1 VNDFLPTTHPNELP
15 PPRPQRGHPPGSPPL
30 LEVEGLEVCYHV
42 RSGTLKALADVTFDI
57 KPGEIL
63 GIVGES
69 GCGKSTLSLA
79 LLRLLPPNG
88 EITSGRM
95 LFKSRDLVGL
105 SAEEMRELRGSE
117 LVMIFQDPLTSLNPT
132 FTVGT
137 QMIDIQKA
145 HERRGGASGEALRR
159 RAMEMLEQVGIPDV
173 RDRIGDYPHQFSGGM
188 RQRIMIASA
197 LMLEPALLI
206 ADEPTSAL
214 DVTLEAQIIELL
226 KRLRETH
233 GTAVIFISHDLGVV
247 SQICDRVVVMYAG
260 RAVEEADVVSIFE
273 HPRHPYTQAL
283 LAAIPSHRRRGD
295 PLATIPG
302 RVPSL
307 SALPPG
313 CKFVERCPHARTMCN
328 EHEPELK
335 RADGGRVRCFI
346 YDPAS
351 GYDDSRSS
359 ERSATRPEAVA

>member
-1 VNDFLPTTHPNELP
+1 VAQAVTEA
-15 PPRPQRGHPPGSPPL
+15 L
-30 LEVEGLEVCYHV
+30 LEVDGLEVCYHV
-42 RSGTLKALADVTFDI
+42 KGGTLKALSDVTFDV

-69 GCGKSTLSLA
+69 GCGKSTLSAA

-88 EITSGRM
+88 EVTGGRIR
-95 LFKSRDLVGL
+95 FKDRDLLGL
-105 SAEEMRELRGSE
+105 STEQMRELRGSE

-145 HERRGGASGEALRR
+145 HERRSGASDEAFRR
-159 RAMEMLEQVGIPDV
+159 RAMEVLEQVGIPDV
-173 RDRIGDYPHQFSGGM
+173 QDRIGDYPHQFSGGM

-214 DVTLEAQIIELL
+214 DVTLEAQIVELL
-226 KRLRETH
+226 RRLRETH
-233 GTAVIFISHDLGVV
+233 GTAIVFISHDLGVV

-260 RAVEEADVVSIFE
+260 RAVEEGDVVSIFE
-273 HPRHPYTQAL
+273 RPRHPYTQAL

-295 PLATIPG
+295 ALATIPG

-313 CKFVERCPHARTMCN
+313 CKFVERCPHARTVCN

-335 RADGGRVRCFI
+335 RAEGGHVRCFI
-346 YDPAS
+346 YDPSAGYEAS
-351 GYDDSRSS
+351 PSPAGTW
-359 ERSATRPEAVA
+359 TRETVT

>member
-1 VNDFLPTTHPNELP
+1 VAKGVTEA
-15 PPRPQRGHPPGSPPL
+15 L

-42 RSGTLKALADVTFDI
+42 REGTLQALSDVTFDV

-69 GCGKSTLSLA
+69 GCGKSTLSSA

-88 EITSGRM
+88 EITGGRM
-95 LFKSRDLVGL
+95 SFKGKDLLQL
-105 SAEEMRELRGSE
+105 STEEIRELRGSD

-137 QMIDIQKA
+137 QMVDIQKA
-145 HERRGGASGEALRR
+145 HGSHGDASGDVLRQ

-173 RDRIGDYPHQFSGGM
+173 SDRFGDYPHQFSGGM

-214 DVTLEAQIIELL
+214 DVTLEAQIVELL

-233 GTAVIFISHDLGVV
+233 GTAIIFISHDLGVV
-247 SQICDRVVVMYAG
+247 AQICDRVVVMYAG
-260 RAVEEADVVSIFE
+260 RAVEEGDVVSIFE
-273 HPRHPYTQAL
+273 QPRHPYTQAL
-283 LAAIPSHRRRGD
+283 LAAIPSHLRRGQ
-295 PLATIPG
+295 PLAAIPG

-313 CKFVERCPHARTMCN
+313 CKFAERCPHVRTTCT

-335 RADGGRVRCFI
+335 PVDGGQVRCFI
-346 YDPAS
+346 YDPSS
-351 GYDDSRSS
+351 GY
-359 ERSATRPEAVA
+359 ERSHSSAESEAVA